1 MTEWVFNIRVRPRTV
16 DARSSS
22 YVLGKILLSRVIFLL
37 CSIEVAWNNLRR
49 LNSQESVDR
58 MLLRM
63 VLSLAV
69 VLGLWTPAGAQDFPT
84 KPIHIVIPYAPG
96 GGSDILARPLAPDM
110 AERFKQSV
118 VVDNKGGAAGNIGTQ
133 MVARAEPDGYTLL
146 MANNSQ
152 AINPFI
158 YKNVGY
164 DLAADFTPISLV
176 GTSPAIVV
184 VHKTLPANTLKELV
198 AMAQKSPGKLNF
210 GSPGAGTPGHLASL
224 LFNKLAGI
232 NLVHVAY
239 KGSGPTTMA
248 LLAKEVDVFF
258 GTPAAVAAYIK
269 SGDFRAL
276 AVTSKE
282 RFAAFPTVPTVAE
295 SGIAGVP
302 PDFNIEI
309 WWGLLAPA
317 KTDPRILDKLQAAVA
332 AAVRDPK
339 ISERW
344 LAQGMVPTTTSR
356 AEFQA
361 LIKSDLQKWE
371 KVVRENAITAE

>member
-1 MTEWVFNIRVRPRTV
+1 
-16 DARSSS
+16 
-22 YVLGKILLSRVIFLL
+22 
-37 CSIEVAWNNLRR
+37 
-49 LNSQESVDR
+49 
-58 MLLRM
+58 MLLRL
-63 VLSLAV
+63 VFSLVTA
-69 VLGLWTPAGAQDFPT
+69 LGVGGVANAQEFPT
-84 KPIHIVIPYAPG
+84 KPIRIVIPYAPG

-110 AERFKQSV
+110 AERLKQSV
-118 VVDNKGGAAGNIGTQ
+118 VVENKGGAAGNIGTQ
-133 MVARAEPDGYTLL
+133 MVARAEADGYTLL

-158 YKNVGY
+158 YKSPGY

-184 VHKTLPANTLKELV
+184 VHKTIPANTLKEFV
-198 AMAQKSPGKLNF
+198 ALAQKSPGKLNF
-210 GSPGAGTPGHLASL
+210 GSPGVGTPGHLASL

-232 NLVHVAY
+232 SLVHVAY

-258 GTPAAVAAYIK
+258 GTPAAVAPYIK

-282 RFAAFPTVPTVAE
+282 RFAPFPTVPTVAE

-302 PDFNIEI
+302 TDFNIEI

-371 KVVRENAITAE
+371 KVVRDNAITAE

>member
-258 GTPAAVAAYIK
+258 GTPAAVAPYIK

>member
-1 MTEWVFNIRVRPRTV
+1 MLIR
-16 DARSSS
+16 S
-22 YVLGKILLSRVIFLL
+22 L
-37 CSIEVAWNNLRR
+37 
-49 LNSQESVDR
+49 
-58 MLLRM
+58 
-63 VLSLAV
+63 LSLAF
-69 VLGLWTPAGAQDFPT
+69 LLTACGLSGAQEFPG

-110 AERFKQSV
+110 AERLKQSV
-118 VVDNKGGAAGNIGTQ
+118 VIDNKGGAAGNIGTQ
-133 MVARAEPDGYTLL
+133 MVAHAEPDGYTLL

-158 YKNVGY
+158 YKNPGY
-164 DLAADFTPISLV
+164 DLAADFVPISLV

-184 VHKTLPANTLKELV
+184 VHRSLPVTSLKEFV
-198 AMAQKSPGKLNF
+198 ALAQKSPGKLNF

-232 NLVHVAY
+232 NLVHIAY

-248 LLAKEVDVFF
+248 LLQKEVDVFF
-258 GTPAAVAAYIK
+258 GTPAAVEPYIK

-276 AVTSKE
+276 AVTSRE

-295 SGIAGVP
+295 SAIAGVP
-302 PDFNIEI
+302 ADFNIQI

-317 KTDPRILDKLQAAVA
+317 RTDPRVLDKLQAAVA

-344 LAQGMVPTTTSR
+344 LAQGMVPTSTSR

-361 LIKSDLQKWE
+361 LIKSELQKWE
-371 KVVRENAITAE
+371 KVVRENNITAE